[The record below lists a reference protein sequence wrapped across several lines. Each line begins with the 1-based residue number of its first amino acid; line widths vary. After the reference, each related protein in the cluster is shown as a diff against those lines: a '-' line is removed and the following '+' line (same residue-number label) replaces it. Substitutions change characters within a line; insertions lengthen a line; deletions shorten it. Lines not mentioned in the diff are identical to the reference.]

1 MIYLLISIILDI
13 FLSNVIISSY
23 QNINYL
29 FPIIL
34 ISSFAIFYN
43 IIKNKKVF
51 FILIIVLGIIYD
63 LLYSGIP
70 MLNLYY
76 FLLLGL
82 FLHIFYLNKK
92 PTYFNIV
99 LISIFSFIF
108 YDIYIAFI
116 LILLDYINIEV
127 SFIIYKIASSFLIN
141 FLFVLLSTIL
151 LRSRILGYRKG
162 F

>member
-34 ISSFAIFYN
+34 ISSFTIFYN

-63 LLYSGIP
+63 LLYSDIP